1 MGVGTKIKAIL
12 KEQKKT
18 IKQLAEESGVPL
30 NTLYSITKRDSKV
43 VSDPVLEKIS
53 NALGVSKDI
62 FIPSVVRE
70 SAWEFAE
77 QQAQQNQVLEKRGLL
92 NGLPEEQRKSLTN
105 AADIYQRELSRVI
118 NTLEAS
124 TWVASKNAVAQETL
138 RVFQTVTDYELE
150 GRLRGLFGS
159 LNRMGKLQAVFSLEK
174 LSDPWPPSPNGGTP
188 TASAALWAMTARGSR

>member
-43 VSDPVLEKIS
+43 VSEPVLEKIS

-174 LSDPWPPSPNGGTP
+174 LSEIPRYTTDFYDLVPSGRDNQKKKEE
-188 TASAALWAMTARGSR
+188 

>member
-30 NTLYSITKRDSKV
+30 NTLYSITKRDSEV
-43 VSDPVLEKIS
+43 VSDPVLKKIS

-174 LSDPWPPSPNGGTP
+174 LSEIPRYTTDFYDLVPSGRDNQKKKEE
-188 TASAALWAMTARGSR
+188 

>member
-18 IKQLAEESGVPL
+18 IKQLAEESGVPV
-30 NTLYSITKRDSKV
+30 NTLYSITKRDSEE

-150 GRLRGLFGS
+150 RRLRGLFGS

-174 LSDPWPPSPNGGTP
+174 LSEIPRYTTDFYDLVPSGRDNQKKKEE
-188 TASAALWAMTARGSR
+188 

>member
-43 VSDPVLEKIS
+43 VSDPVVEKIS

-174 LSDPWPPSPNGGTP
+174 LSEIPRYTTDFYDLVPSGRDNQKKKEE
-188 TASAALWAMTARGSR
+188 

>member
-43 VSDPVLEKIS
+43 VSEPVLEKIS

-174 LSDPWPPSPNGGTP
+174 LSEIPRYTTDFYDLVPSGRDN
-188 TASAALWAMTARGSR
+188 RKKKEE

>member
-174 LSDPWPPSPNGGTP
+174 LSEIPRYTTDFYDLVPSGRDNQKKKEE
-188 TASAALWAMTARGSR
+188 

>member
-43 VSDPVLEKIS
+43 VSEPVLEKIS
-53 NALGVSKDI
+53 NALGVSTDI

-92 NGLPEEQRKSLTN
+92 NGLPEEQRKTLTN

-174 LSDPWPPSPNGGTP
+174 LSEIPRYTTDFYDLVPSGRDNQKKKEE
-188 TASAALWAMTARGSR
+188 